1 MRHHHKGRSF
11 GRSHDQRTALIRGL
25 AKSLILHE
33 RISTTE
39 AKARE
44 LRPVIEKLV
53 TTSRVDTVANRRLV
67 SARLGNDDDAVKK
80 LFVEIAPRYLER
92 PGGYTRITK
101 RAVTATTDARKNAY
115 ISFV

>member
-1 MRHHHKGRSF
+1 MRHQHKGRSF
-11 GRSHDQRTALIRGL
+11 GRSHDQRVALMRGL
-25 AKSLILHE
+25 AQSLILHE

-44 LRPVIEKLV
+44 LRPIIEKLI
-53 TTSRVDTVANRRLV
+53 TASRIDSVANRRLV
-67 SARLGNDDDAVKK
+67 AARLGNDDDSVKK
-80 LFVEIAPRYLER
+80 LFAEIAPRYLER

-115 ISFV
+115 ISLV